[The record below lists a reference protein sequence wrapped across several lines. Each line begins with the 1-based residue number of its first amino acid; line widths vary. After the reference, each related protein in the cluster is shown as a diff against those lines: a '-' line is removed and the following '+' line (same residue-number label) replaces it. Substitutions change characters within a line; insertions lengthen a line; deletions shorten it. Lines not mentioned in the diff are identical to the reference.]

1 MVKDHEA
8 AVRDVE
14 RKAENADNADVRQW
28 AAKTLPKLQQHLE
41 QAKTLQETLENAND
55 NSKR

>member
-1 MVKDHEA
+1 VGRE
-8 AVRDVE
+8 
-14 RKAENADNADVRQW
+14 
-28 AAKTLPKLQQHLE
+28 TLPKLQQHLE